1 MLAPL
6 FALACATALA
16 AGAGAQGGGSP
27 ISPAAPVVPPS
38 APVDTAV
45 RLSAPVDT
53 GLARRGAS
61 ILARP
66 DSLKGAGA
74 LGDSAGFDSLVYDS
88 ARGGWRVVVPRE
100 DSLRAAAIAVD
111 RSAWITWTPRVSK
124 LALPMD
130 MLRNGPFTPDE
141 PWQLRYPLD
150 ARSVRVAV
158 DPVKGTISQSLSAAD
173 IDLARSREV
182 PLEEYARD
190 LTARNLRREWV
201 EQSRT
206 RIDRVPPTFDRGQ
219 GPGKLS
225 FTLPVALPKVA
236 QSILGRGG
244 PSLNV
249 SGSERISIAGT
260 SNWDNLTSGTGV
272 KRSLFPSLD
281 MKQDLDIRLDG
292 SLGDKVRVDVAQNS
306 ATTVPLA
313 NRIGIRYTGY
323 EDEILK
329 NLDLGNTNLS
339 LPGTQYVSYSGRNEG
354 LFGVKAAARIGGT
367 DLAIIASKQ
376 EGRSERRSFQG
387 TAQEV
392 TRTIDDLNY
401 VKGKYF
407 FLQRPADHLATGSTI
422 DRATLRV
429 FVDNRNGSDNQGVRD
444 GMAEVDPT
452 LPPGTSAGIP
462 GSFDGLR
469 PLTDYDVDIV
479 YYCNR
484 FPILILRSAISSS
497 HTLAVTY
504 VEVLADGTRRSVGSV
519 PELPVDPNVP
529 AEDIR
534 LKLLQAPRDRLKG
547 QVDNTDFFETDPA
560 IDSLA
565 ITRDYELKNV
575 YDLQTSNIDP
585 KSLRLQ
591 VRRYDAAIEEAT
603 DAYKEGANLFPYLR
617 IMGADLFRD
626 NGTGSPLE
634 GPDELVDQFTNAHWL
649 DLERGVLFFPDLRP
663 FDPRVGPRPDA
674 TPEEE
679 FFFRPRLEAD
689 PSIPGLRGRIFWPP
703 GAENP
708 PGVPAGGRTPE
719 DLEANRNPYD
729 KRNIQQ
735 VQDRRY
741 YIWARFAGQDYSG
754 TINLGQVGILEGSE
768 VVAIEGVPL
777 ERNKD
782 YSIDYEAGTV
792 TLLTARA
799 QQNRSRLSIDYSYAP
814 LFAQAGKTLIGGTV
828 GFRDSRRALGGAFIY
843 EAKGQQESRP
853 RLGEEPSR
861 TVIGDLYGDFRL
873 KPQFLT
879 DLADRLPFYSTTE
892 PSQLDINGEVGISMP
907 NPNTKNTVYVDDFE
921 GNRDS
926 YSAPMARAFWKWPA
940 PPLTLSAASVDTVDA
955 DYTELIWYNPVN
967 TVEARDLNPRLTR
980 AEGSEN
986 LINVLDLYVP
996 RAPAVR
1002 DHPALWTGITT
1013 TVEPDGADFS
1023 RLQYLEVWLNDWR
1036 DPDVRFD
1043 ADLKLHIDLGLIS
1056 EDQQRAPGVP
1066 PNNKYDTEDFNRD
1079 GKFDKSDDPLKDEE
1093 P

>member
-1 MLAPL
+1 
-6 FALACATALA
+6 
-16 AGAGAQGGGSP
+16 
-27 ISPAAPVVPPS
+27 
-38 APVDTAV
+38 
-45 RLSAPVDT
+45 
-53 GLARRGAS
+53 
-61 ILARP
+61 
-66 DSLKGAGA
+66 
-74 LGDSAGFDSLVYDS
+74 
-88 ARGGWRVVVPRE
+88 
-100 DSLRAAAIAVD
+100 
-111 RSAWITWTPRVSK
+111 
-124 LALPMD
+124 MD
-130 MLRNGPFTPDE
+130 LLRNGPFTPDE

-158 DPVKGTISQSLSAAD
+158 DPVKGTITQSLSAAD
-173 IDLARSREV
+173 VDLVRAREV
-182 PLEEYARD
+182 PLEDYARD
-190 LTARNLRREWV
+190 LTARNLRRAWV
-201 EQSRT
+201 EQSRS
-206 RIDRVPPTFDRGQ
+206 RIDHIPATLDPGQ
-219 GPGKLS
+219 KGGLLRFKLP
-225 FTLPVALPKVA
+225 LALPKPVL
-236 QSILGRGG
+236 SVLGRGG

-329 NLDLGNTNLS
+329 NLDLGNTNLT

-407 FLQRPADHLATGSTI
+407 FLQRPAEQLATNSRF
-422 DRATLRV
+422 DLSSVRV

-444 GMAEVDPT
+444 GLAEVDPT
-452 LPPGTSAGIP
+452 QPAGTSAAIA

-469 PLTDYDVDIV
+469 PVTDYLVSTF
-479 YYCNR
+479 YYGER
-484 FPILILRSAISSS
+484 FPILILQSAISSS
-497 HTLAVTY
+497 HVLAVTY
-504 VEVLADGTRRSVGSV
+504 DEILADGTRRTIGLV
-519 PELPVDPNVP
+519 PELAADPAVP
-529 AEDIR
+529 AEDVR

-547 QVDNTDFFETDPA
+547 QAGNTDFFETDPA
-560 IDSLA
+560 VDSLA
-565 ITRDYELKNV
+565 VTRDFELKSV
-575 YDLQTSNIDP
+575 YDLQTANIDP
-585 KSLRLQ
+585 KSLTLE
-591 VRRYDAAIEEAT
+591 VRRYDAAIEVAT
-603 DAYKEGANLFPYLR
+603 DAYKEGTDLFSYLR
-617 IMGADLFRD
+617 IVGADLFRD
-626 NGTGSPLE
+626 NGTGTPLE
-634 GPDELVDQFTNAHWL
+634 GPDQLVDRFGNASWL
-649 DLERGVLFFPDLRP
+649 DTERGVLFLPDLRP
-663 FDPRVGPRPDA
+663 FDPRVGTRPDA
-674 TPEEE
+674 RPEEE
-679 FFFRPRLEAD
+679 FFFRPRVVAD
-689 PSIPGLRGRIFWPP
+689 QSIPGLRGRIFWPP
-703 GAENP
+703 GAQDP
-708 PGVPAGGRTPE
+708 PGVASGGVTPE

-729 KRNIQQ
+729 KRNVQQ

-754 TINLGQVGILEGSE
+754 TINLGQFGILEGSE
-768 VVAIEGVPL
+768 VVAIEGVLL

-814 LFAQAGKTLIGGTV
+814 LFAQAGKTLVGGTM
-828 GFRDSRRALGGAFIY
+828 GFRDPRRALGGAFIY

-861 TVIGDLYGDFRL
+861 TLIGDLYGDFKL

-879 DLADRLPFYSTTE
+879 NLVDRLPFYSTTE
-892 PSQLDINGEVGISMP
+892 ASQVDINGEVGFSLP

-926 YSAPMARAFWKWPA
+926 YSAPMTRGFWKWPA
-940 PPLTLSAASVDTVDA
+940 PPLLSVGATFDTLEA
-955 DYTELIWYNPVN
+955 DYAELVWYNPVS

-986 LINVLDLYVP
+986 LVTVLDLYVP
-996 RAPAVR
+996 RAPTTR
-1002 DHPALWTGITT
+1002 RYPASLWTGVTT

-1036 DPDVRFD
+1036 DPDVRMD
-1043 ADLKLHIDLGLIS
+1043 PDLKLHIDLGLIS
-1056 EDQQRAPGVP
+1056 EDQQRAPNAP
-1066 PNNKYDTEDFNRD
+1066 PNGVFDTEDRNRD
-1079 GKFDKSDDPLKDEE
+1079 SK
-1093 P
+1093 